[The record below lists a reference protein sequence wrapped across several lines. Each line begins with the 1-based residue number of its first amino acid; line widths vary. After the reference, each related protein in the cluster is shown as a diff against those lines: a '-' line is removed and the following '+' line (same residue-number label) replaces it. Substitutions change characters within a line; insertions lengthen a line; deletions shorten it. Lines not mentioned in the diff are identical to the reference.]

1 MGVCMLE
8 ELGRACI
15 REDGAATEKK
25 ISGRARG
32 SGWATRT
39 PRQEEVAAL
48 TDPVMGEETQ
58 ERISR
63 TLGKRMSA
71 LPRQVPR

>member
-1 MGVCMLE
+1 MLG

-15 REDGAATEKK
+15 RGDGAATEKR
-25 ISGRARG
+25 ISRRERG

-48 TDPVMGEETQ
+48 TDPVMGQ
-58 ERISR
+58 ERKSR

-71 LPRQVPR
+71 LPRRGPR